1 MKRHKSLREK
11 AFSNIIQNSIFRLNR
26 GTFTNLENDAGN
38 LEIREKEIIQNGV
51 EYQLINNDN
60 QLMNYDDQP
69 NYNLNKYIRKNRI
82 LSTKSETIFDNESAK
97 RKSGNKG
104 NMDNFRLKDK
114 LKEINRENKVLLFK
128 TNYQQFQPN
137 LSQAKVKNR
146 CTTLFINYHI
156 QLQIVCKLVIQGDP
170 INMRMNRQ
178 L

>member
-137 LSQAKVKNR
+137 LSQAKVKKTVYNS
-146 CTTLFINYHI
+146 FY
-156 QLQIVCKLVIQGDP
+156 
-170 INMRMNRQ
+170 
-178 L
+178 